1 MKSQNKILTGRE
13 VTFDENEIIVS
24 KTDLKGVITYSNT
37 VFQRVAGYTE
47 SELIGQPHNII
58 RHPAMPKAVFKLL
71 WDTIKAGKEIFAYVL
86 NRAKNGDE
94 YWVLAH
100 VTPSY
105 DPNHKL
111 IGYHSNRRYPH
122 RDAIDRVKKLYREM
136 LSEEQKY
143 QNAKEAMEASTQL
156 LLNVLKQQNMS
167 YDEFIFSLS
176 TRTTMDSVSLQLSG
190 EMVKS

>member
-1 MKSQNKILTGRE
+1 MKSQNTLLTGRE

-71 WDTIKAGKEIFAYVL
+71 WDTIKSGREIFAYVL

-111 IGYHSNRRYPH
+111 IGYHSNRRYPY

-136 LSEEQKY
+136 LVQEQKF
-143 QNAKEAMEASTQL
+143 QNSKDAMEASTQI
-156 LLNVLKQQNMS
+156 LLNVLEQHNMN
-167 YDEFIFSLS
+167 YDEFIFNLS
-176 TRTTMDSVSLQLSG
+176 AHTTMNSVSHQLSG
-190 EMVKS
+190 ETVKS